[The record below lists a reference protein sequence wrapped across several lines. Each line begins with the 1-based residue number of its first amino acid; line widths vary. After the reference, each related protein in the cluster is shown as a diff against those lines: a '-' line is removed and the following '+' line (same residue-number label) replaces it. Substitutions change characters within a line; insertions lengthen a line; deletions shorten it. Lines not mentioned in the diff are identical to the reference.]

1 MQDLNDFAFFAAVVQ
16 HGGFAAAGRALG
28 VPKSRLSRRVALLEE
43 RLGVRLL
50 HRTTRRFALTATGE
64 ALLRHCRALLE
75 EAEAAEALA
84 AEAAGTADGPRG
96 VVRLSCPPALLRWAV
111 GDMLAHAL
119 TEWPHITLHVQ
130 ASARPVD
137 VREGGVDFALRA
149 RPAQAT
155 LPAEEIV
162 KPLAVSAHQLLAAPA
177 LLAHRPPVATLAD
190 LADLPTL
197 ALAGPEEEA
206 WTLRGPEGQ
215 TATHAHRPRL
225 IVDDMH
231 ALLLATLAGAGCAL
245 LPDLIAFD
253 ALQQGRLLPV
263 LPGWAPPPWQIQA
276 AWASRR
282 GMRPAARH
290 VLDALAAGFAR
301 LARQGRCLQAV

>member
-64 ALLRHCRALLE
+64 ALLRHCHALLE

-96 VVRLSCPPALLRWAV
+96 VVRLSCPPGGCAGRRRGFRPARAPRTSGAARRGNRQALGR
-111 GDMLAHAL
+111 
-119 TEWPHITLHVQ
+119 Q
-130 ASARPVD
+130 RASTA
-137 VREGGVDFALRA
+137 GRA
-149 RPAQAT
+149 R
-155 LPAEEIV
+155 
-162 KPLAVSAHQLLAAPA
+162 AAG
-177 LLAHRPPVATLAD
+177 HCPPVAT

-245 LPDLIAFD
+245 LP
-253 ALQQGRLLPV
+253 V

-301 LARQGRCLQAV
+301 LARQGWCLQAV